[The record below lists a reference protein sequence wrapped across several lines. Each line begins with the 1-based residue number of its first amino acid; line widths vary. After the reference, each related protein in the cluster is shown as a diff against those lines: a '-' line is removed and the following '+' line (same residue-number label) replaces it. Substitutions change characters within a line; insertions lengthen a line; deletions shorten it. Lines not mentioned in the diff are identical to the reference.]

1 MLSYTYRIKREYLMD
16 IVYGLA
22 TFFAGLGLL
31 LFSIKLVGE
40 SLEKTSGA
48 RLRKSFS
55 TMTNNKFKAAGL
67 GLGVTLLLQSSTAAI
82 VMTVALCD
90 AGVIA
95 FLQTIPLVMGIN
107 VGSSITLILVSF
119 GSIKVVQILCI
130 LVFVG
135 AVIFIFAKS
144 PFLKNIGK
152 LVIGLGALFLGI
164 TLMSSGMAVLN
175 DHNIFAFITQV
186 TNPALL
192 ILVFMLFTCVLQ
204 TSMGAAAI
212 LVTFL
217 GTAGISGIMSLQSAL
232 WAMIGIN
239 IGTSLSSYLA
249 TIGASKNAKRAG
261 FMHILFNTLGAVIWS
276 IILLFV
282 PVSKGLSAITS
293 MPGMHIFMFDVM
305 FNLGTL
311 IVLFPFSKLW
321 YKLVMKIFPDKK
333 KHGSNKVSVNVKGL
347 LDTPTIALGSLIN
360 KTTDIYKRSAELSLQ
375 SIDYVLFHDEKIKSL
390 IQRDCMSIDESLNE
404 LENGI
409 LQVSTDA
416 SASDQDKI
424 KKTLDIIQ
432 RNKDISKSIKK
443 LIVCGI
449 GAPKSALTIQEKKD
463 IGLLQDKLRLMIIAS
478 LTAFDVMDLDL
489 VMEREPLIVRVLELG
504 AQINNIKV
512 TMKESAVGKVKEN
525 KKTIANFT
533 TLTTILNE
541 IEWLGEKFTAVSIL
555 AS

>member
-1 MLSYTYRIKREYLMD
+1 MD

-31 LFSIKLVGE
+31 LFSIKLIGE

-48 RLRKSFS
+48 KLRKSFS
-55 TMTNNKFKAAGL
+55 TLTNNKFKGAGL

-107 VGSSITLILVSF
+107 VGSSITLILISF
-119 GSIKVVQILCI
+119 GSIKVVQILCV

-135 AVIFIFAKS
+135 AVIFIFARS

-175 DHNIFAFITQV
+175 DHNIFSFITQV

-217 GTAGISGIMSLQSAL
+217 GVSGVAGIMSLQSAL
-232 WAMIGIN
+232 WAMVGIN
-239 IGTSLSSYLA
+239 IGTSLSSYIS

-261 FMHILFNTLGAVIWS
+261 FMHILFNVLGAIIWS

-311 IVLFPFSKLW
+311 LILFPFTKLW
-321 YKLVMKIFPDKK
+321 YKLVMWIFPEKK
-333 KHGSNKVSVNVKGL
+333 KRSSNKVMVNVKGL

-375 SIDYVLFHDEKIKSL
+375 SIDYVLDHDEKIKML

-404 LENGI
+404 LENSL
-409 LQVSTDA
+409 LQISTDT
-416 SASDQDKI
+416 SASDQEKI
-424 KKTLDIIQ
+424 KKTIDIIQ

-443 LIVCGI
+443 LIVCGV
-449 GAPKSALTIQEKKD
+449 GSPKSALSNQEKKD
-463 IGLLQDKLRLMIIAS
+463 IIVLQDKLRLMIIAS
-478 LTAFDVMDLDL
+478 LTAFEVMDLDL
-489 VMEREPLIVRVLELG
+489 VMEREPLVVRVLELG
-504 AQINNIKV
+504 TQINNIKL
-512 TMKESAVGKVKEN
+512 TMKDSAVEKIKEN